1 MERRPPQK
9 IMLITDSNGESVFV
23 NTLELNVAEILQ
35 VSRDPNDEYSTII
48 KYKGNKPDVTYDLD
62 EDGHT
67 EMCSAI
73 QTRYE
78 ELLAAGFLID
88 PAAPPPQVE
97 SKANNLRSIKV
108 E

>member
-1 MERRPPQK
+1 
-9 IMLITDSNGESVFV
+9 MLITDSNGESVFV

-35 VSRDPNDEYSTII
+35 VARDPDDEYNTII
-48 KYKGNKPDVTYDLD
+48 KYKGNKPDVSYYLD

-67 EMCSAI
+67 EMCSAV

-78 ELLAAGFLID
+78 ELLAAGILID
-88 PAAPPPQVE
+88 PAVPPLQVE
-97 SKANNLRSIKV
+97 GKANNLRSIKV